1 MANIL
6 QMLSK
11 ESIVEMKKKTQVEF
25 CDFDFSSYTYFYKSK
40 KSFVEMKKETTIP
53 VEYFINDFT
62 SYTQKFKKKKRC
74 NRRFNSKNIPNYPKC
89 IIYSSF
95 K

>member
-11 ESIVEMKKKTQVEF
+11 ESIVEMKKKN
-25 CDFDFSSYTYFYKSK
+25 SSWVLWFWFLQLHLFLQMLK
-40 KSFVEMKKETTIP
+40 KSFVEMKKETTIQ

-62 SYTQKFKKKKRC
+62 SYTQK
-74 NRRFNSKNIPNYPKC
+74 
-89 IIYSSF
+89 
-95 K
+95 